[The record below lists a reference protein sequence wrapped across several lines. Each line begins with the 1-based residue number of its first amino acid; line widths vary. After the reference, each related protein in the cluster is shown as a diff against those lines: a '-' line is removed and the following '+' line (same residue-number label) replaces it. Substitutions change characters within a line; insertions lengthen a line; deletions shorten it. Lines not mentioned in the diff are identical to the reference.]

1 MPFVVHR
8 EALAGLSRGG
18 QAEANRLSETVMN
31 ILLRAALLGSIML
44 VTGAASAAPARAPE
58 LRVEPYAFRL
68 ADGAD
73 LPAERGTFSVP
84 EDRRDPR
91 SRRIEIGFVRFRSTN
106 PHPGAPIVYLA
117 GGPGGSGVATARG
130 PRQPIF
136 LALRQVADVI
146 ALDQRGVGLS
156 NHIPPC
162 AAEHRLDPSAVLSEA
177 TLTAY
182 YGETLR
188 VCVARWRGAG
198 VAVNGY
204 TTEQSADDLEDLRR
218 ALGARRIDLWGISYG
233 AHLAFAMMRRHPGS
247 VGRVAL
253 ASADGLSQRVK
264 LPAHVDPV
272 FGRIDRAIGG
282 GLVERMRRVYARF
295 DADPQ
300 AFTVPGQDGAGIT
313 FRADSFPLRM
323 MAGIVPKNPDGIPQL
338 AGAFAA
344 LDAGQTGPI
353 APLVWDYFYRN
364 PLTMTGM
371 PELIVLA
378 SGVSEARL
386 AEVRRQAPASLM
398 GMALNF
404 PMPQLVGTVPGLDLG
419 DNYRREIRSSIPTLL
434 FSGDLDVRT
443 PLEEQAEAT
452 ARLRNLHRVLVRNGG
467 HDLFEAHPDIPALLV
482 DFFSRRRVTARE
494 LVLPRPSVAPPR

>member
-1 MPFVVHR
+1 
-8 EALAGLSRGG
+8 
-18 QAEANRLSETVMN
+18 MN
-31 ILLRAALLGSIML
+31 IWLRAAFA
-44 VTGAASAAPARAPE
+44 AASLLSATPTVAVPASAPE
-58 LRVEPYAFRL
+58 LRIAPYAFRL
-68 ADGAD
+68 ADGTELA
-73 LPAERGTFSVP
+73 AERGTFTVP

-106 PHPGAPIVYLA
+106 PNPGAPIVYLA

-146 ALDQRGVGLS
+146 AFDQRGVGLS

-162 AAEHRLDPSAVLSEA
+162 TAEHRLDPSAVLSEA
-177 TLTAY
+177 SLTAY

-188 VCVARWRGAG
+188 SCVTRWRADG
-198 VAVNGY
+198 VAVGGY

-218 ALGARRIDLWGISYG
+218 ALGVRRIDLWGISYG
-233 AHLAFAMMRRHPGS
+233 AHLAFATMRRHPRS

-264 LPAHVDPV
+264 LPANVDPV
-272 FGRIDRAIGG
+272 FERMDRAIGG
-282 GLVERMRRVYARF
+282 GLIERMRRVYARF

-300 AFTVPGQDGAGIT
+300 AFTVAGENGTSTT

-338 AGAFAA
+338 VGAFAA
-344 LDAGQTGPI
+344 LDAGQTQPI
-353 APLVWDYFYRN
+353 APLIWDYFYRN

-378 SGVSEARL
+378 SGVSDARL
-386 AEVRRQAPASLM
+386 AQVRRQAPASLT

-404 PMPQLVGTVPGLDLG
+404 PMPQLRDAVPGLDLG
-419 DNYRREIRSSIPTLL
+419 DNYRRDIRSSLPVLL

-452 ARLRNLHRVLVRNGG
+452 RGLTNLQRIVIRNGG
-467 HDLFEAHPDIPALLV
+467 HDLFEAHPDVPALLV
-482 DFFSRRRVTARE
+482 EFFSGRRPAVSA
-494 LVLPRPSVAPPR
+494 LILPPPSLGRPR